1 MLGIRRS
8 SQQSMSAQLLDV
20 QLGEDEAG
28 SVLQCGEQVD
38 LRPLALA
45 APRRLWLYGQAARD
59 GHAPEQAST
68 WPTAQDQ
75 GHVCE
80 LGGESVRA
88 ACLAA
93 GQGRY
98 LLGERPTGT
107 AVGC

>member
-1 MLGIRRS
+1 MPLPGI
-8 SQQSMSAQLLDV
+8 
-20 QLGEDEAG
+20 E
-28 SVLQCGEQVD
+28 
-38 LRPLALA
+38 
-45 APRRLWLYGQAARD
+45 
-59 GHAPEQAST
+59 EQAST

-75 GHVCE
+75 GHVCG

-107 AVGC
+107 AVGRTLVSAAKGQGLGR